1 MIVYFVSDATILV
14 FTKYCG
20 KYCIIFYSAAEP
32 GVISSAKKKRNKLF
46 ESGKKES
53 QCLQH
58 EHNIVC
64 KTSDLMKTV
73 F

>member
-32 GVISSAKKKRNKLF
+32 GVISSAKKKEINFLKVERKN
-46 ESGKKES
+46 

-58 EHNIVC
+58 KDNIVC

>member
-32 GVISSAKKKRNKLF
+32 GVISSAKKKEINFLKVERKNHSVYNMNIILF
-46 ESGKKES
+46 AK
-53 QCLQH
+53 Q
-58 EHNIVC
+58 V
-64 KTSDLMKTV
+64 T
-73 F
+73 